1 MFATA
6 QAGSFGRSHGNAP
19 GASSRD
25 RPNASNMAK
34 KKKGTKKG
42 TAVSTT
48 KAGKWKSILDKP
60 ALDFMER
67 YLNNA
72 SPTGFESSGQRIWLD
87 YLKPYIDTHFTDNY
101 GTAVGVINPAA
112 KYKVVIEA
120 HADEISWFVHY
131 ITKEGF
137 IYVRRNGGS
146 DHLIAPSKRVNIHT
160 DKGVVKAIFGWPAIH
175 VRNGKTEVT
184 PSLDNIFLDCG
195 CANKAEVEKLGVHV
209 GCVITYEDEFMVLN
223 GKHYVGRALDNRMGG
238 FMIAQVAR
246 LLKESK
252 VKLPFGLYITN
263 SVQEE
268 VGLRGAEMIVERI
281 KPDVAIVTDVT
292 HDTQSPMMNK
302 IQNGDVSCGG
312 GPVLSYGPAVHNN
325 LLKLIIGAA
334 DKEKIK
340 FQRAAV
346 SRATGTDTD
355 AFAYGAAGVPS
366 ALISLP
372 LRYMHTTVE
381 SVHRE
386 DVENVIKLITASL
399 RALKSG
405 QDLRYIK

>member
-1 MFATA
+1 
-6 QAGSFGRSHGNAP
+6 
-19 GASSRD
+19 
-25 RPNASNMAK
+25 MAK
-34 KKKGTKKG
+34 KKTSDRKGG
-42 TAVSTT
+42 
-48 KAGKWKSILDKP
+48 KAAKAKSILTP
-60 ALDFMER
+60 RSLEFLER

-87 YLKPYIDTHFTDNY
+87 YLKPYIDTHFVDNY
-101 GTAVGVINPAA
+101 GTAVGVINPGA

-131 ITKEGF
+131 ITKDGF

-146 DHLIAPSKRVNIHT
+146 DHIIAPSKRVNIHT

-175 VRNGKTEVT
+175 VRTGKNDPV

-195 CANKAEVEKLGVHV
+195 CSTKEEVEALGVHV

-223 GKHYVGRALDNRMGG
+223 GNHFVGRALDNRMGG
-238 FMIAQVAR
+238 FMIAEVAR
-246 LLKESK
+246 LLKEDRTR
-252 VKLPFGLYITN
+252 LPFGLYITN

-281 KPDVAIVTDVT
+281 KPDLALVTDVT
-292 HDTQSPMMNK
+292 HDTQTPMMSK
-302 IQNGDVSCGG
+302 VQNGDIACGS
-312 GPVLSYGPAVHNN
+312 GPVLSYAPAVHNN
-325 LLKLIIGAA
+325 LLKVVVAA
-334 DKEKIK
+334 AQREGIP
-340 FQRAAV
+340 FQRLAA

-355 AFAYGAAGVPS
+355 AFAYGSAGVPS

-381 SVHRE
+381 SVHRT
-386 DVENVIKLITASL
+386 DVENVIRLIHASL
-399 RALKSG
+399 RSLKG
-405 QDLRYIK
+405 GDDMRYLK